1 MAKKSKEND
10 IEVTRFFTIF
20 ATIAAAIFHLEL
32 EKVFSKN
39 VHTMFLTMYL
49 HQTKKSSNKSTSA

>member
-39 VHTMFLTMYL
+39 VHIMFNYVPTPN
-49 HQTKKSSNKSTSA
+49 QKIFK